1 MGIADNFR
9 AMLEGG
15 QDSPL
20 LRFSLGGALLK
31 DGDVAGAVEHLAEAV
46 RQDPDYSAAWKLYGK
61 ALQASDNTAAA
72 IAAYERGIEVAGRKG
87 DKQAAK
93 EMTVFL
99 KRLRRDG

>member
-1 MGIADNFR
+1 MRYIATAR
-9 AMLEGG
+9 A
-15 QDSPL
+15 D
-20 LRFSLGGALLK
+20 
-31 DGDVAGAVEHLAEAV
+31 
-46 RQDPDYSAAWKLYGK
+46 LYGK

-72 IAAYERGIEVAGRKG
+72 IEAYERGIEVAGRKG